1 MWVACPVEE
10 GVDLWYLHAI
20 ALPAD
25 FLELTVL
32 AGTWLMGWVERL
44 FGGKPSG
51 YQKI

>member
-32 AGTWLMGWVERL
+32 AGTKAHGV
-44 FGGKPSG
+44 GGKTLWG
-51 YQKI
+51 EA